1 MENQIKEDII
11 EIYNI
16 RIDKNIENILCNFS
30 INIIDSFLYKHS
42 QLSLELFS
50 SSLIEIQ
57 VIEKILKI
65 VFNKTILLK
74 NIKEIEF
81 HNKIKINHEKEEF
94 YAQVNIEYLD
104 FDNILCIV
112 KFFDFNLNKI
122 YLKACIDF
130 KFLN

>member
-16 RIDKNIENILCNFS
+16 RIDENIENIICNFS

-57 VIEKILKI
+57 IIEKILKI
-65 VFNKTILLK
+65 VFRKIILNLK
-74 NIKEIEF
+74 
-81 HNKIKINHEKEEF
+81 
-94 YAQVNIEYLD
+94 QVLIIIPSLH
-104 FDNILCIV
+104 LV
-112 KFFDFNLNKI
+112 QQ
-122 YLKACIDF
+122 
-130 KFLN
+130 FLR

>member
-16 RIDKNIENILCNFS
+16 RIDENIENIICNFS

-57 VIEKILKI
+57 IIEKILKI

-81 HNKIKINHEKEEF
+81 HNKIKINHEKEVF
-94 YAQVNIEYLD
+94 YTQVNIEYLD
-104 FDNILCIV
+104 FDNIICIV

-130 KFLN
+130 KFLD